1 MRQLCLESNDDS
13 SMLYITGDIEDIFG
27 NRRASRYLK
36 DTFEYTQTDNKLSIT
51 AGDDINKTIN
61 KIKKVCEYISA
72 ELVYSGKVS
81 EAVSNYALEEEKF
94 HEFSEKARAIR
105 DNQCDRDDFQAF
117 IDAVSSN
124 LKNRSL
130 YELQLLSAYHLAFS
144 QNACNFSVPGAGK
157 TSVVYGAFSYLSNLD
172 LDDKKYVD
180 KLLIISPLSAFGPWE
195 LEYEECFGEKP
206 STKRLNGKVSVEEK
220 KQYLYSRT
228 PARITLI
235 SYNSVPTLR
244 EELIYFLRNN
254 KVMVVLDEAHKIKN
268 TSGGVTASGVLE
280 IASYCSS
287 RVVLTGTPAPNGYED
302 LYNLYK
308 FIWPT
313 KKVIPFEVYQLKD
326 MSKHDEDYRVDT
338 LLNAIAPFFIRV
350 KKSDLGIP
358 DATEHEPII
367 VPMGDAQRRIYDV
380 IEKRY
385 MKDIVSTKDSKFQK
399 DLVKARLIRMM
410 QAATNPNLLSVPLQ
424 NFASYEGFDADAV
437 AEDTSLIKDV
447 LEYSQNETPAKF
459 IKAKEL
465 IEQILSKGGKVV
477 VWAIYVKN
485 ILDFQEYLTNNGIE
499 CRTLYGATPVATGEE
514 LEDDDSVETR
524 EKIIAEFHKPDSSFS
539 VIIANPFAVSESI
552 SLHKVCHN
560 AIDMERSFNA
570 AHFIQSKDRIHRYGL
585 KPGTETNYYYL
596 LSEDSIDSVINDRL
610 IDKEARLREIIESM
624 PIPLFSNVELETG
637 DDDIKALIK
646 EYVSRTKAL

>member
-1 MRQLCLESNDDS
+1 MKRICLESNEDS
-13 SMLYITGDIEDIFG
+13 SKLYITGDIDDIFA
-27 NRRASRYLK
+27 NRRAARYIK
-36 DTFEYTQTDNKLSIT
+36 DTIEFTKADGKLIVN
-51 AGDDINKTIN
+51 AEKDINKTID
-61 KIKKVCEYISA
+61 KLKKVCEYISA
-72 ELVYSGKVS
+72 ELVFSGKVS
-81 EAVSNYALEEEKF
+81 EAVNNYALEEEKF
-94 HEFSEKARAIR
+94 HIFSEKARLIR
-105 DNQCDRDDFQAF
+105 DNCCDKEDFQKF
-117 IDAVSSN
+117 VDSLSIN

-157 TSVVYGAFSYLSNLD
+157 TSVVYGAFAYLSNLPA
-172 LDDKKYVD
+172 DDSKYVD

-206 STKRLNGKVSVEEK
+206 STKRLNGKVSVDEK

-228 PARITLI
+228 PAKITLL
-235 SYNSVPTLR
+235 SYNSVPSLKD
-244 EELIYFLRNN
+244 ELIYFLKNN
-254 KVMVVLDEAHKIKN
+254 QVMVVLDEAHKIKN
-268 TSGGVTASGVLE
+268 TSGGITANGVLD
-280 IASYCSS
+280 IAQYCSS

-313 KKVIPFEVYQLKD
+313 KKVIPFEIYQLKD
-326 MSKHDEDYRVDT
+326 MSKQESDSRVET
-338 LLNAIAPFFIRV
+338 LLNAVAPFFIRV

-358 DATEHEPII
+358 MATEHEPII
-367 VPMGDAQRRIYDV
+367 VPMGSAQRRIYDV
-380 IEKRY
+380 IEKKY
-385 MKDIVSTKDSKFQK
+385 MNEIVSSKDNSFKQ
-399 DLVKARLIRMM
+399 DLIKARLIRMM

-424 NFASYEGFDADAV
+424 QFANNEGFDAKEV
-437 AEDTSLIKDV
+437 VENSSLIKEV
-447 LEYSQNETPAKF
+447 LEYSKNETPAKF

-465 IEQILSKGGKVV
+465 IEKIIASGGKVV

-485 ILDFQEYLTNNGIE
+485 ILDFQEYLLENGID
-499 CRTLYGATPVATGEE
+499 CRTLYGATPVATGDE
-514 LEDDDSVETR
+514 EDDDTIETR
-524 EKIIAEFHKPDSSFS
+524 EKIIAEFHKEDSSFK

-560 AIDMERSFNA
+560 AIYMERSFNA

-585 KPGTETNYYYL
+585 KPGIETNYYYL

-610 IDKEARLREIIESM
+610 RAKEERLREIIESM

-637 DDDIKALIK
+637 DDDIKALIA
-646 EYVSRTKAL
+646 EYVSRTKTL

>member
-1 MRQLCLESNDDS
+1 MKRICLESNEDS
-13 SMLYITGDIEDIFG
+13 SKLYITGDIDDIFA
-27 NRRASRYLK
+27 NRRAARYIK
-36 DTFEYTQTDNKLSIT
+36 DTIEYTKDVGKLNVN
-51 AGDDINKTIN
+51 AEKDINKTID
-61 KIKKVCEYISA
+61 KLKKVCEYISA
-72 ELVYSGKVS
+72 ELVFSGKVS
-81 EAVSNYALEEEKF
+81 EAVNNYALEEEKF
-94 HEFSEKARAIR
+94 HIFSEKARLIR
-105 DNQCDRDDFQAF
+105 DNCCDKEDFQKF
-117 IDAVSSN
+117 VDSLSIN

-157 TSVVYGAFSYLSNLD
+157 TSVVYGAFAYLSNLPAED
-172 LDDKKYVD
+172 SKYVD

-206 STKRLNGKVSVEEK
+206 STKRLNGKISVDEK

-228 PARITLI
+228 PAKITLL
-235 SYNSVPTLR
+235 SYNSVPSLKD
-244 EELIYFLRNN
+244 ELIYFLKNN
-254 KVMVVLDEAHKIKN
+254 QVMVVLDEAHKIKN
-268 TSGGVTASGVLE
+268 TSGGITANGVLD
-280 IASYCSS
+280 IAQYCSS

-313 KKVIPFEVYQLKD
+313 KKVIPFEIYQLKD
-326 MSKHDEDYRVDT
+326 MSKQESDSRVET
-338 LLNAIAPFFIRV
+338 LLNAVASFFIRV

-358 DATEHEPII
+358 MATEHEPII
-367 VPMGDAQRRIYDV
+367 VPMGSAQRRIYDV
-380 IEKRY
+380 IEKKY
-385 MKDIVSTKDSKFQK
+385 MNEIVSSKDNSFKQ
-399 DLVKARLIRMM
+399 DLIKARLIRMM

-424 NFASYEGFDADAV
+424 QFANNEGFDAKEV
-437 AEDTSLIKDV
+437 VEDSSLIKEV
-447 LEYSQNETPAKF
+447 LEYSKNETPAKF

-465 IEQILSKGGKVV
+465 IEKIIASGGKVV

-485 ILDFQEYLTNNGIE
+485 ILDFQEYLLENGID
-499 CRTLYGATPVATGEE
+499 CRTLYGATPVATGDE
-514 LEDDDSVETR
+514 EDDDTIETR
-524 EKIIAEFHKPDSSFS
+524 EKIIAEFHKENSSFK

-560 AIDMERSFNA
+560 AIYMERSFNA

-585 KPGTETNYYYL
+585 KPGIETNYYYL

-610 IDKEARLREIIESM
+610 RAKEERLREIIESM

-637 DDDIKALIK
+637 DDDIKALIA
-646 EYVSRTKAL
+646 EYVSRTKTL

>member
-1 MRQLCLESNDDS
+1 MKRICLESNEDS
-13 SMLYITGDIEDIFG
+13 SKLYITGDIDDIFA
-27 NRRASRYLK
+27 NRRAARYIK
-36 DTFEYTQTDNKLSIT
+36 DTIEFTKAYGKLIVN
-51 AGDDINKTIN
+51 AEKDINKTID
-61 KIKKVCEYISA
+61 KLKKVCEYISA
-72 ELVYSGKVS
+72 ELVFSGKVS
-81 EAVSNYALEEEKF
+81 EAVNNYALEEEKF
-94 HEFSEKARAIR
+94 HIFSEKARLIR
-105 DNQCDRDDFQAF
+105 DNCCDKEDFQKF
-117 IDAVSSN
+117 VDSLSIN

-157 TSVVYGAFSYLSNLD
+157 TSVVYGAFAYLSNLPA
-172 LDDKKYVD
+172 DDSKYVD

-206 STKRLNGKVSVEEK
+206 STKRLNGKVSVDEK

-228 PARITLI
+228 PAKITLL
-235 SYNSVPTLR
+235 SYNSVPSLKD
-244 EELIYFLRNN
+244 ELIYFLKNN
-254 KVMVVLDEAHKIKN
+254 QVMVVLDEAHKIKN
-268 TSGGVTASGVLE
+268 TSGGITANGVLD
-280 IASYCSS
+280 IAQYCSS

-313 KKVIPFEVYQLKD
+313 KKVIPFEIYQLKD
-326 MSKHDEDYRVDT
+326 MSKQESDSRVET
-338 LLNAIAPFFIRV
+338 LLNAVASFFIRV

-358 DATEHEPII
+358 MATEHEPII
-367 VPMGDAQRRIYDV
+367 VPMGSAQRRIYDV
-380 IEKRY
+380 IEKKY
-385 MKDIVSTKDSKFQK
+385 MNEIVSSKGNSFKQ
-399 DLVKARLIRMM
+399 DLIKARLIRMM

-424 NFASYEGFDADAV
+424 QFANNEGVDAKEV
-437 AEDTSLIKDV
+437 VEDSSLIKEV
-447 LEYSQNETPAKF
+447 LEYSKNETPAKF

-465 IEQILSKGGKVV
+465 IEKIIASGGKVV

-485 ILDFQEYLTNNGIE
+485 ILDFQEYLLENGID
-499 CRTLYGATPVATGEE
+499 CRTLYGATPVATGDE
-514 LEDDDSVETR
+514 EDDDTIETR
-524 EKIIAEFHKPDSSFS
+524 EKIIAEFHKEDSSFK

-560 AIDMERSFNA
+560 AIYMERSFNA

-585 KPGTETNYYYL
+585 KPGIETNYYYL

-610 IDKEARLREIIESM
+610 RAKEERLREIIESM

-637 DDDIKALIK
+637 DDDIKALIA
-646 EYVSRTKAL
+646 EYVSRTKTM